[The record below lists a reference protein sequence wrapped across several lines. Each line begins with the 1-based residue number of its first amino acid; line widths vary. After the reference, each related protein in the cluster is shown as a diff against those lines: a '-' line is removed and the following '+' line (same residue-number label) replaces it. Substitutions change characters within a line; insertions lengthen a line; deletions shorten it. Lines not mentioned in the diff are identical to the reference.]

1 MTVITSKQQQ
11 RIGNL
16 ADLPV
21 GPLNGLLPGEFG
33 YATNAKR
40 LFIGNVPLTA
50 TCDGVVADFTFNVD
64 LNSMYQGGYKLYH
77 EASGSG
83 TPIDITSSINAIAE
97 NSVNNV
103 ESSTVTLDPIPDVGV
118 LTLYYNT
125 ELDTFTADQ
134 SFESML
140 TASLPSGSAVATPI
154 KIPTSRYK
162 YVNVNYRLE
171 DAAGNARTGVIRLT
185 PVGSSTAM
193 IKDEYDTTS
202 YTDLDHIFTVTND
215 GTDMELGYS
224 SSDNADI
231 FWFLETWQS

>member
-1 MTVITSKQQQ
+1 VIT
-11 RIGNL
+11 
-16 ADLPV
+16 
-21 GPLNGLLPGEFG
+21 
-33 YATNAKR
+33 
-40 LFIGNVPLTA
+40 
-50 TCDGVVADFTFNVD
+50 
-64 LNSMYQGGYKLYH
+64 
-77 EASGSG
+77 
-83 TPIDITSSINAIAE
+83 E

-103 ESSTVTLDPIPDVGV
+103 ESSTVTLDPIPDTGV

-140 TASLPSGSAVATPI
+140 TASLPSGSALATPI

-171 DAAGNARTGVIRLT
+171 DAAGNVRTGVIRLT
-185 PVGSSTAM
+185 PVGNSNAM

-202 YTDLDHIFTVTND
+202 YTDLDHVFTVTND